1 MSNSAQAQNAEAEA
15 ASTYVEPESLFAQ
28 CTAAIG
34 TRANVRLLR
43 WDFLDD
49 RARRLALATT
59 DAERAALAL
68 PRRQDL
74 ERDHPAAFYS
84 LDELQALPRGN
95 KAFAGGPLP
104 LVAVSYCWRSAAHP
118 DPFGQALVRRRR
130 AARAASPCA
139 AAQRS
144 SSQGRGRLLRL
155 VLARPKRCAR
165 QPDRP
170 RARILPRR
178 ACVHAAMVCPSA
190 HHRLHD
196 DRPRDRPRVR
206 HAR

>member
-34 TRANVRLLR
+34 ARANVRLLR

-118 DPFGQALVRRRR
+118 DPFGQAPPPCGTRSVTVRSGTTLFFPR
-130 AARAASPCA
+130 PWP
-139 AAQRS
+139 S
-144 SSQGRGRLLRL
+144 SSTGARSTKKMRKATGRTR
-155 VLARPKRCAR
+155 
-165 QPDRP
+165 
-170 RARILPRR
+170 
-178 ACVHAAMVCPSA
+178 SA
-190 HHRLHD
+190 HPSKARL
-196 DRPRDRPRVR
+196 RPCSYGMPISSPPSS
-206 HAR
+206 